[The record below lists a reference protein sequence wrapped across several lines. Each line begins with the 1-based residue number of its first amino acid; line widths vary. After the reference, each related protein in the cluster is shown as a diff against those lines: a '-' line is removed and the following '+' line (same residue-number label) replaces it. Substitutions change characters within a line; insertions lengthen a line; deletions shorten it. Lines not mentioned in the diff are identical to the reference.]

1 MDPHS
6 HWAPTDVGAAG
17 FQQVGAAAVPG
28 GTAAPSATVASHQG
42 ASSSSPPPQGW
53 ALASKQAP
61 QQAQGGEAWGTSTS
75 SMRSPNQ
82 NAGGSSP
89 LLLDEAINQFG
100 GMTLGAGPAKS
111 GFGAGA
117 IVECQ
122 HAVGPGGGGGVDG
135 LSMGSL
141 RLAEE
146 AGGAGGCFGHHPVRS
161 QSHFGSF
168 ILIDFPSIF
177 FVFESFL
184 FFEMCFLLLVL
195 YIQQYSYTRYW

>member
-1 MDPHS
+1 MDRHS

-17 FQQVGAAAVPG
+17 FQQAGAAAVPG

-42 ASSSSPPPQGW
+42 AASSSPPPQGW

-61 QQAQGGEAWGTSTS
+61 QQAQGGEGWGTSTS

-82 NAGGSSP
+82 NAGGSS

-146 AGGAGGCFGHHPVRS
+146 AGGAGACFGHHPVRS
-161 QSHFGSF
+161 PSHFSSF
-168 ILIDFPSIF
+168 IIVIDFPSY
-177 FVFESFL
+177 FL
-184 FFEMCFLLLVL
+184 FLNRFCFLKCASCFV
-195 YIQQYSYTRYW
+195 